1 MPKELPFDEDVLTLI
16 MGIEPEGPNDRPRP
30 GKPGQH
36 GRTNVPAP
44 DKDAIGII
52 SQIKDLCEEF
62 LMNAGKGKEE
72 EPKEDFEPE
81 EKKNKGF
88 DKEEKEEPEEE

>member
-16 MGIEPEGPNDRPRP
+16 MGIEPEGPNDHPRP

-36 GRTNVPAP
+36 GRTNIPAP

-52 SQIKDLCEEF
+52 SQIKDLCEGF
-62 LMNAGKGKEE
+62 LMNAGKGEPE
-72 EPKEDFEPE
+72 EPKEDFEPKD
-81 EKKNKGF
+81 KKDKGF
-88 DKEEKEEPEEE
+88 DKEEDKPEEE